1 MSPDPFLRASHAC
14 FMPFGASSSWHV
26 SEKRSPPLAAR
37 IRSPIVFSAE
47 GGVGSCS
54 SRFFFSRYQSLLGRV
69 RCHSSGCPPER
80 PERSTSRWWRERT
93 RLYESTSRGFGV
105 TRSILMGAIEG
116 AADAGVWR
124 KTERRSLT
132 SVSALPSNIT
142 SLLSSNNWL
151 RHICS
156 VMNISWLACTA

>member
-1 MSPDPFLRASHAC
+1 MLIALLLLTIPVVIRSRP
-14 FMPFGASSSWHV
+14 MPLIWLPA
-26 SEKRSPPLAAR
+26 RAAR
-37 IRSPIVFSAE
+37 AE
-47 GGVGSCS
+47 HITLVEGEDQVVRVHFQRLWSDA
-54 SRFFFSRYQSLLGRV
+54 LDTDGRV
-69 RCHSSGCPPER
+69 
-80 PERSTSRWWRERT
+80 
-93 RLYESTSRGFGV
+93 
-105 TRSILMGAIEG
+105 EG